1 MALHGAIKGKGRNT
15 HLLEGLAWCLADTAE
30 SDPDSEPLWEVMDR
44 DRCHQQQDPPPAR
57 LAVRMACSG
66 FLRRRRFRALSAPQA
81 RSRHNTF
88 LLVVIGGGG
97 VIFCRR
103 GKLGSHLADVHVV
116 LEVGVRQLQE
126 DTTEEKAYRAP
137 HSDDSVSRGKIR
149 FQGSTSRGGYKRELL
164 AI

>member
-1 MALHGAIKGKGRNT
+1 MALHGALKGKGRNT
-15 HLLEGLAWCLADTAE
+15 HLFEGLAWCLADAAE
-30 SDPDSEPLWEVMDR
+30 SDPDSEPFWEVMDR

-66 FLRRRRFRALSAPQA
+66 FLRRFGALSAPQA
-81 RSRHNTF
+81 RSRHDTF
-88 LLVVIGGGG
+88 LLLVIGGGG

-103 GKLGSHLADVHVV
+103 GKLGSHLADVHVF

-126 DTTEEKAYRAP
+126 ETTEEKAYRAP
-137 HSDDSVSRGKIR
+137 RSDDGVSRGKIR
-149 FQGSTSRGGYKRELL
+149 SQGSTSRGGNKRELL